1 VAAVDGGGLHGSFS
15 IAAVDGMMRHHV
27 PPTVASPPLRN
38 HAAGLGLGGLGGL
51 LAGDT
56 TGEID
61 EAEVSPEASAL
72 ASLVFIAADT
82 VPYRQRERRNLN
94 WLPT

>member
-1 VAAVDGGGLHGSFS
+1 MPPDWDWVAW
-15 IAAVDGMMRHHV
+15 AACWLAIRLAKSMM
-27 PPTVASPPLRN
+27 
-38 HAAGLGLGGLGGL
+38 
-51 LAGDT
+51 
-56 TGEID
+56 
-61 EAEVSPEASAL
+61 AEVSPEASAL